1 MSVKIKKLRGGNK
14 FSINGILAVIEYS
27 SFKRPGKEGM
37 RIIKYSSELSEHESK
52 IFKGYLSE
60 NKII

>member
-14 FSINGILAVIEYS
+14 FSINGKLAVIEYS
-27 SFKRPGKEGM
+27 TFKSTNKGGM